1 MVQGKKLLL
10 DFGTTLKDG
19 KAQLLTEGK
28 AHPYEAGSI
37 KALREHGFPLALM
50 EKGSGLPALEPSIG
64 VKVLIESFRY
74 QPLRHAFESR
84 FERRAEGA
92 AASAD
97 LQILQILL
105 FW

>member
-28 AHPYEAGSI
+28 AHPNEAGSI

-50 EKGSGLPALEPSIG
+50 EKGYTLDITKAEASREEDKRHIFDSIC
-64 VKVLIESFRY
+64 KA
-74 QPLRHAFESR
+74 PLDSVRWLAFKNIYKLSLR
-84 FERRAEGA
+84 
-92 AASAD
+92 
-97 LQILQILL
+97 
-105 FW
+105 